1 MYTNSF
7 QSTTSVLDEILPEL
21 LKQKEDIILGQLG
34 ELITA
39 NLIEIQETAPV
50 LIQDHNSNK
59 LILKHAVKLHFKGY
73 ERIQE
78 LQKENEDL
86 RNQLKNILGL
96 KEKLTNE

>member
-1 MYTNSF
+1 MFQNSNEYIKE
-7 QSTTSVLDEILPEL
+7 VLHDL

-39 NLIEIQETAPV
+39 NLIEVQETAPV
-50 LIQDHNSNK
+50 LVQDPFSNK
-59 LILKHAVKLHFKGY
+59 LTLRQAVKLHFKGY

-78 LQKENEDL
+78 LEKENDL
-86 RNQLKNILGL
+86 LKSELKSILNL